1 MVTAVPDAVIQ
12 LQDSKLRVRPDKSSY
27 LLCKY
32 TFNGTQISK
41 IESVSAAALPN
52 QNSNKSNNN
61 TSITSA
67 TGVSLSKAEET
78 EAKSN
83 LAEIVKR
90 SVSRSD
96 SITSNNSGGGKGRK
110 RPLESSAGVDI
121 VDHSPL
127 EATSFLQT
135 TYKMSIVGTLIIH
148 INPEKRIHR
157 FEYIQK
163 LIKLTVGTQ

>member
-41 IESVSAAALPN
+41 IESVGAAAQP
-52 QNSNKSNNN
+52 SNNN
-61 TSITSA
+61 TMANVTSVA
-67 TGVSLSKAEET
+67 LSKTEEN

-83 LAEIVKR
+83 LADVVER
-90 SVSRSD
+90 SVNRSD
-96 SITSNNSGGGKGRK
+96 SITSNASTGKGRK
-110 RPLESSAGVDI
+110 RPLETASAVDI

-127 EATSFLQT
+127 EATTFLQT
-135 TYKMSIVGTLIIH
+135 SFKMSIVGTLIIH
-148 INPEKRIHR
+148 INPEKRIHK

>member
-41 IESVSAAALPN
+41 IESVGAAALSS
-52 QNSNKSNNN
+52 NSNSSMANV
-61 TSITSA
+61 TS
-67 TGVSLSKAEET
+67 VSLSKAEEN
-78 EAKSN
+78 EAKNS
-83 LAEIVKR
+83 LADVVER
-90 SVSRSD
+90 SVNRSD
-96 SITSNNSGGGKGRK
+96 SITSNASAGKGRK
-110 RPLESSAGVDI
+110 RPLETTSAVDI

-127 EATSFLQT
+127 EATTFLQT
-135 TYKMSIVGTLIIH
+135 SFKMSIVGTLIIH
-148 INPEKRIHR
+148 INPEKRIHK